1 MYVCINQSLEVHN
14 YIGMLIDVDCWAK
27 LEEQI
32 SWANQII
39 DMHCLDASHRNSF
52 EMTKWN
58 HMHKIHFATPKHR
71 TWNAL
76 VPIQLAFVII
86 NFANG
91 NFTYAISTLNWDKWM
106 ASVHESHRTSTW
118 LKRALT
124 LIQFFSSFLR
134 WEGGKIIL
142 WSNLEN
148 QLSVR
153 SETCVFDL
161 VENGRLGRMVRL
173 EDRLGRKA
181 RLEHCSPLPPCCSPL
196 PPTCFL
202 SNKANFSL

>member
-1 MYVCINQSLEVHN
+1 MVLKGAYWNNILKTGKIHTHVHVHNDNVHMYVCINQSLEVHN

-106 ASVHESHRTSTW
+106 ASVHESHRTSPGWRERW
-118 LKRALT
+118 LLY
-124 LIQFFSSFLR
+124 SF
-134 WEGGKIIL
+134 
-142 WSNLEN
+142 
-148 QLSVR
+148 
-153 SETCVFDL
+153 
-161 VENGRLGRMVRL
+161 
-173 EDRLGRKA
+173 
-181 RLEHCSPLPPCCSPL
+181 SPLSCDGREERSFCEVI
-196 PPTCFL
+196 
-202 SNKANFSL
+202 